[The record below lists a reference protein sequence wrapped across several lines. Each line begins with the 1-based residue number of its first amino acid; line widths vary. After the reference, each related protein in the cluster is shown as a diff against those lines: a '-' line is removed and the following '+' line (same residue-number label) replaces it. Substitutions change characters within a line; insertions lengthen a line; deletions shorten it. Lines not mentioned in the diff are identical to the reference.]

1 MLDFDINWALRF
13 FPKIL
18 SRLPTTLLI
27 AAVSSFAGLL
37 LGALM
42 ALIRIE
48 RVPVLRWTSAA
59 LVSFLRGTPVYIQLF
74 VVYYGLPMLLRAF
87 GLNIMRA
94 DKMFFVLFAY
104 SFNVAGFASEMIR
117 AAVESVPRHQWD
129 AAYSAGLTKRQ
140 AYLRIII
147 PQSVVIALPSAGS
160 LVTAMLHDTALASVM
175 GIMDVLER
183 ARSLGAHNLRS
194 LEAYFDVAVL
204 FVVLALLL
212 ERGFKH
218 LEKRYTK
225 RGA

>member
-27 AAVSSFAGLL
+27 AAVSSSAGLL
-37 LGALM
+37 LGALI
-42 ALIRIE
+42 AVTRIE

-74 VVYYGLPMLLRAF
+74 VVYYGLPMLLGAF

-94 DKMFFVLFAY
+94 DKMFFVLAAY

-129 AAYSAGLTKRQ
+129 AAYSVGLTKRE

-194 LEAYFDVAVL
+194 LEAYFDVAVI
-204 FVVLALLL
+204 FVALALLL
-212 ERGFKH
+212 ERGFKQ
-218 LEKRYTK
+218 LEKKYAK
-225 RGA
+225 KGA